1 MSTDPIFQKSLQ
13 DVIKGIRAHKR
24 DAGAFISQLIADI
37 KVELK
42 STDPFVK
49 GEAIRKLTYIQMLG
63 YNISWASFGIVEV
76 MSQSRFLH
84 KRIGYLAACQVGS
97 FLPSA
102 WFCRVPV
109 APPYKSLAAS
119 HSLTHLT
126 SHFLISVVY
135 RKHRR
140 GPADDQSVQKGIR
153 ICAEQP
159 VRDRPGHQLPGQH
172 CDTRPCPRLHRRPR

>member
-42 STDPFVK
+42 ATDPFVK

-84 KRIGYLAACQVGS
+84 KRIGYLAACQVDS
-97 FLPSA
+97 SLLASFFLPPAFAKDRQS
-102 WFCRVPV
+102 
-109 APPYKSLAAS
+109 PP
-119 HSLTHLT
+119 
-126 SHFLISVVY
+126 
-135 RKHRR
+135 
-140 GPADDQSVQKGIR
+140 P
-153 ICAEQP
+153 P
-159 VRDRPGHQLPGQH
+159 
-172 CDTRPCPRLHRRPR
+172 